1 MTRTLLQV
9 CLLGALLSTSGVAQ
23 NYLGY
28 LDAADCSSISGWAE
42 DFNNPGTAIN
52 VEIWDGSTY
61 VTTTAANLYRSDVGY
76 HAYTISTPASL
87 KNNQYHY
94 IYVKYGGT
102 NLYLYNSDRPVFCT
116 ATANGYQPYYSDTF
130 PSINVAAWTQNGTVS
145 TGTGGLTNASSDS
158 GSVISKAAVPG
169 SNSRFYEVKAT
180 LALKHTSGSGGNYD
194 LYVEATSDARYG
206 PTSSGSFYVVE
217 LQDPTPIGNGFY
229 AATLALFKRVN
240 GGITFMSSTNISVR
254 DGSVLRV
261 VYVAGYAGGN
271 GLSTMAVSNDG
282 NFSLW
287 AAEDSV
293 PTGQPGVGVRGV
305 PSGNGIS
312 RVDLGPWDTV
322 APTAVNAQL
331 ISTSSFPTRVD
342 IHSAGTVDDPNGTGI
357 AFYQCWRD
365 GVVLGTYATPNCSD
379 ASVSAATTYAYYL
392 VAYDQ
397 HLNRAFTSFTVV
409 TPPAGSID
417 PRQVGVRPT
426 GSYWGGAGEQIDG
439 EVNEMQTSPT
449 PIARRN
455 PPMSAETMRWRVE
468 SLRSLSTL

>member
-61 VTTTAANLYRSDVGY
+61 VSTTAANLYRSDVGY
-76 HAYTISTPASL
+76 HAYNISTPASL

-116 ATANGYQPYYSDTF
+116 ATSNGYQYYYSDTF

-158 GSVISKAAVPG
+158 GSVISKAAVTS

-217 LQDPTPIGNGFY
+217 PQDPTPIGNGFY

-282 NFSLW
+282 NFSLG

-342 IHSAGTVDDPNGTGI
+342 IHSAGT
-357 AFYQCWRD
+357 
-365 GVVLGTYATPNCSD
+365 
-379 ASVSAATTYAYYL
+379 
-392 VAYDQ
+392 
-397 HLNRAFTSFTVV
+397 
-409 TPPAGSID
+409 
-417 PRQVGVRPT
+417 
-426 GSYWGGAGEQIDG
+426 
-439 EVNEMQTSPT
+439 
-449 PIARRN
+449 
-455 PPMSAETMRWRVE
+455 
-468 SLRSLSTL
+468 